1 MRGFRCLFAVPFLCA
16 FHAPGGASSPATAPL
31 SWEVDT
37 SAIKRDCLVRE
48 YDRLVRCMRPV
59 STPGHV
65 PTDAEKR
72 QWREYCDSRI
82 GEGGTDWACLRSSAL
97 AALDEKPVNWDMY
110 RAAVLVAGA
119 VAYNEEYEKSGMVEP
134 ARRALTAARG
144 EKMSDAQG
152 RALLDTMTMLGKC
165 YGEASARLLRE
176 CVRLEFWG
184 DAPMRSLVTGTE
196 TEQSLTMLR
205 TRAVHELQNLRD
217 KGLPFLMELQKEYP
231 DTSPVRKPRSEYR
244 FEDGIGLIIK
254 NAIDEIRSRVT
265 M

>member
-1 MRGFRCLFAVPFLCA
+1 M
-16 FHAPGGASSPATAPL
+16 
-31 SWEVDT
+31 
-37 SAIKRDCLVRE
+37 
-48 YDRLVRCMRPV
+48 
-59 STPGHV
+59 
-65 PTDAEKR
+65 
-72 QWREYCDSRI
+72 
-82 GEGGTDWACLRSSAL
+82 
-97 AALDEKPVNWDMY
+97 NWDMY

-119 VAYNEEYEKSGMVEP
+119 VAYNEEYEKGGMVEP

-176 CVRLEFWG
+176 CVRREFWG

-196 TEQSLTMLR
+196 TDQSLTMLR

-231 DTSPVRKPRSEYR
+231 DTSPVTKPRSEYR

-254 NAIDEIRSRVT
+254 NAIDEIRSRDT